1 MTAPAEGGT
10 GRGSTFLVGVVVLHV
25 LCCGALLLG
34 GAGLL
39 AAAGGLLGQPLL
51 VVAGVL
57 LAMAA
62 VAVGIRRARRSG
74 CPTEQART
82 PSAAKRPDRTAV

>member
-1 MTAPAEGGT
+1 VTAPAEGGT
-10 GRGSTFLVGVVVLHV
+10 GRGGKLLVGFVVLHV
-25 LCCGALLLG
+25 LCCGPLLLG

-51 VVAGVL
+51 IVTGVL

-62 VAVGIRRARRSG
+62 VAVGIRRVRRSA
-74 CPTEQART
+74 CTAEQADR
-82 PSAAKRPDRTAV
+82 PRAAKRPDRTAV

>member
-1 MTAPAEGGT
+1 MRQGSGGKL
-10 GRGSTFLVGVVVLHV
+10 LVGFVVLHV

-51 VVAGVL
+51 IAGGAL
-57 LAMAA
+57 LLV
-62 VAVGIRRARRSG
+62 VAVGLAVRRARATSG
-74 CPTEQART
+74 PGCATESCEVPNREQA
-82 PSAAKRPDRTAV
+82 TAGRV

>member
-1 MTAPAEGGT
+1 MQQGSGGKLLI
-10 GRGSTFLVGVVVLHV
+10 GFVVLHV

-51 VVAGVL
+51 IAGGAL
-57 LAMAA
+57 LLV
-62 VAVGIRRARRSG
+62 VAVGLAIRSVRGTMGPG
-74 CPTEQART
+74 CATEPCVSSREQSTA
-82 PSAAKRPDRTAV
+82 DRV

>member
-1 MTAPAEGGT
+1 VTAPAEGGT
-10 GRGSTFLVGVVVLHV
+10 GRGSKLLVGFVVLHV

-51 VVAGVL
+51 IVTGVL
-57 LAMAA
+57 LTTAA
-62 VAVGIRRARRSG
+62 VAEGVRRARRSACTG
-74 CPTEQART
+74 EQADTPRT
-82 PSAAKRPDRTAV
+82 AERPDRTSV

>member
-10 GRGSTFLVGVVVLHV
+10 GRGGKVLVGFVVLHA
-25 LCCGALLLG
+25 LCCGAIVLG

-57 LAMAA
+57 LAIAA
-62 VAVGIRRARRSG
+62 VAVGIRRARRSA
-74 CPTEQART
+74 CTAEQAGT
-82 PSAAKRPDRTAV
+82 PRAAERPDRTAV

>member
-1 MTAPAEGGT
+1 MRQGSGGKLLL
-10 GRGSTFLVGVVVLHV
+10 GFVVLHV

-51 VVAGVL
+51 VAGGAL
-57 LAMAA
+57 LLV
-62 VAVGIRRARRSG
+62 VAVGLAVRSVRATSGPGCATESCEVTSRSR
-74 CPTEQART
+74 PTAER
-82 PSAAKRPDRTAV
+82 V

>member
-10 GRGSTFLVGVVVLHV
+10 GRGGKLLVGFVVLHV
-25 LCCGALLLG
+25 LCCGAIALG

-51 VVAGVL
+51 VAAAVLVAT
-57 LAMAA
+57 AA
-62 VAVGIRRARRSG
+62 VAVGVRRARRSA
-74 CPTEQART
+74 CTAEQAGT
-82 PSAAKRPDRTAV
+82 PRAAERPDRTAV

>member
-1 MTAPAEGGT
+1 MAQGSGGKL
-10 GRGSTFLVGVVVLHV
+10 LVGFVVLHV

-51 VVAGVL
+51 VAGGAL
-57 LAMAA
+57 LLL
-62 VAVGIRRARRSG
+62 VAVGLAVRRARGTSG
-74 CPTEQART
+74 PRCAPERADVPHPA
-82 PSAAKRPDRTAV
+82 PSTADRA

>member
-1 MTAPAEGGT
+1 M
-10 GRGSTFLVGVVVLHV
+10 GRGGKLLVGFVVLHV

-51 VVAGVL
+51 IAAGAL
-57 LAMAA
+57 LAPAA
-62 VAVGIRRARRSG
+62 VAEGVRRARRSA
-74 CPTEQART
+74 CTSEQAGTPRT
-82 PSAAKRPDRTAV
+82 AERPDRTAVRGPRG

>member
-1 MTAPAEGGT
+1 VTAPAEGGT
-10 GRGSTFLVGVVVLHV
+10 GRGRKVLVGFVVLHV
-25 LCCGALLLG
+25 LCCGALVLG

-57 LAMAA
+57 LAIAA
-62 VAVGIRRARRSG
+62 VAVGIRRTRRSA
-74 CPTEQART
+74 CTAEQAGT
-82 PSAAKRPDRTAV
+82 PRAAKRPDRTAV

>member
-1 MTAPAEGGT
+1 MRQGSGGKLLI
-10 GRGSTFLVGVVVLHV
+10 GFVVLHV

-51 VVAGVL
+51 IAGGAL
-57 LAMAA
+57 LLV
-62 VAVGIRRARRSG
+62 VAVGLAVRSVRGTTRPG
-74 CPTEQART
+74 CATEPCEV
-82 PSAAKRPDRTAV
+82 PSREQSTADRV